1 MAFRDFCGI
10 LLLMKEKELNDLRE
24 ENERLRKNL
33 IEKDLKISDL
43 LESNRLLS
51 ETISLF
57 KLRQFGRKAETI
69 DPNQLFLF
77 NEAEMAAEKAEVTD
91 EEDEASPIQVPA
103 HTRKRGKRAPLP
115 KSLPRERIE
124 HDLPDAEKKCSH
136 HGCDLK
142 KIGEEISEKLDIV
155 PAKVVVKQHVRFKY
169 ACPCCEGNIKT
180 APLPPMILPKSNA
193 SEGLLAHLIVG
204 KFEDHLPLYRQEK
217 ILNRIG
223 MELDAG
229 TASRWMIAVAKT
241 LSPLGNLMR
250 EDILASNYVQCDET
264 PVQVLKEKDRPAQS
278 KSYMWVLNR
287 VPTPEARSIIY
298 YQYEP
303 SRAGSVVVNLLG
315 DFKGVLQTDGYK
327 GYNIVSKENSDIIHI
342 ACWAHVR
349 RKFYESFMAIPEK
362 QRKKSRSVAGQ
373 GYELIQKLYA
383 IEKECE
389 EMKEDD
395 IRAIRLLKTV
405 PLLEEIRQWA
415 DKEIP
420 GIPPKSLTGKALAY
434 MDALWPK
441 LTIFSRTG
449 NLLPDNNLVENA
461 IRPFAL
467 GKKNWLFSCTPR
479 GADAS
484 ALFYSLIETAK
495 ASGHNPFFYIRHLLR
510 EIPKARE
517 LADFEKLLPY
527 NLKPIVE

>member
-1 MAFRDFCGI
+1 
-10 LLLMKEKELNDLRE
+10 MKEKELHDHRE
-24 ENERLRKNL
+24 EIENLKKIL
-33 IEKDLKISDL
+33 IEKDLRIADL

-57 KLRQFGRKAETI
+57 KLRQFGRKAEKI
-69 DPNQLFLF
+69 DPNQLVLF
-77 NEAEMAAEKAEVTD
+77 NEAEVTATQAEATD
-91 EEDEASPIQVPA
+91 EPEDEGTPILVPA
-103 HTRKRGKRAPLP
+103 HTRRRGKRAPLP
-115 KSLPRERIE
+115 KILPRERIE
-124 HDLPDAEKKCSH
+124 HDLTSEEKKCSH
-136 HGCDLK
+136 HGCDLV
-142 KIGEEISEKLDIV
+142 KIGEDISEKLDII
-155 PAKVVVKQHVRFKY
+155 PAKVIVKQHVRFKY
-169 ACPCCEGNIKT
+169 ACPHCEGNIKT

-229 TASRWMIAVAKT
+229 TTSRWMIDVAKT

-250 EDILASNYVQCDET
+250 DDILASAYVQCDET
-264 PVQVLKEKDRPAQS
+264 PVQVLKEKDRSAQS

-287 VPTPEARSIIY
+287 VATSEARAIIY

-327 GYNIVSKENSDIIHI
+327 GYNIVSRENSGVVHI

-349 RKFYESFMAIPEK
+349 RKFYEAFMAIPEK

-373 GYELIQKLYA
+373 GYELIRKLYA
-383 IEKECE
+383 IEKECDGK
-389 EMKEDD
+389 KEDD
-395 IRAIRLLKTV
+395 TRAIRLLKTV

-441 LTIFSRTG
+441 LTVFAQTG
-449 NLLPDNNLVENA
+449 HLLPDNNLVENA

-467 GKKNWLFSCTPR
+467 GKKNWLFACSPR

-484 ALFYSLIETAK
+484 AMFYSLIETAK
-495 ASGHNPFFYIRHLLR
+495 ASGHNSFFYIRHLLR
-510 EIPKARE
+510 EIPKAHE

-527 NLKPIVE
+527 NLQPIVE